1 MQFETHFASAP
12 ILAFAFFLPIKQL
25 FSFTL
30 VEFFIKYNYKPHFY
44 EETNIRK
51 TNIFD

>member
-30 VEFFIKYNYKPHFY
+30 VEFFIKYNYKPHFC
-44 EETNIRK
+44 EETNRRK